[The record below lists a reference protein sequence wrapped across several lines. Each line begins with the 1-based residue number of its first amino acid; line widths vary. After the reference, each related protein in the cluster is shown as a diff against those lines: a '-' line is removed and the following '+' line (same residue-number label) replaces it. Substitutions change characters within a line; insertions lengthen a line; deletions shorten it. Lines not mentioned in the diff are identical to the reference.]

1 MNDPG
6 QLPVL
11 LVEDD
16 DDVREAIATG
26 LRLAGFDIVE
36 AENGHRA
43 LELIAND
50 GIGAIVSDIRMP
62 LLDGR
67 QLLQRVKAIDHDL
80 PVILI
85 TGHGDIEQAV
95 DAVRNGAYDFLAKPF
110 ASDRLADA
118 VARALDLRRLV
129 LENRQL
135 RATIGSTK
143 DLWPNPLIGTSAAVR
158 SLMRVV
164 ERIGSADINLL
175 IEGERGTGKRAVA
188 ELLHRAGGGRS
199 NAARFIACD
208 IITEQALS
216 ELLLGESSGRGRRPG
231 AMRTAPIPAA
241 GDGTTLILENVD
253 ALTPTSQARL
263 LQYLHQPG
271 SDDVEARDSSA
282 RRRPRIIS
290 TSVSSLPDMVDR
302 GSFRADLFYDLAPVK
317 LEVPPLRARKQ
328 DIPAVFAHL
337 LHVSADR
344 FERPVPN
351 MSDAILA
358 HLTNHDWPGNMRE
371 LQNFAEQVVLNLGK
385 AEFALT
391 EEGLGLAQ
399 RVALFEKEAIIGA
412 LRSAAGNVQQSCE
425 KLGIPRKTLYDKIA
439 RYQIDLK
446 GMRSATRSDPLAPA
460 E

>member
-1 MNDPG
+1 MSHEEL
-6 QLPVL
+6 LPVL

-26 LRLAGFDIVE
+26 LRLAGFDTVE
-36 AENGHRA
+36 AANGHRA

-67 QLLQRVKAIDHDL
+67 QLLQRVKAIDSEL
-80 PVILI
+80 PVILM

-118 VARALDLRRLV
+118 VARALDLRRLI

-135 RATIGSTK
+135 RTAIGSTR
-143 DLWPNPLIGTSAAVR
+143 DRRPSPLIGTSAAAR
-158 SLMRVV
+158 TLMHVV
-164 ERIGSADINLL
+164 KQIGSAKIDIL

-188 ELLHRAGGGRS
+188 ELLHRAGGGKP
-199 NAARFIACD
+199 NAARPIGCD
-208 IITEQALS
+208 VMTEQSLS
-216 ELLLGESSGRGRRPG
+216 EFLFGVSRNRGSGSK
-231 AMRTAPIPAA
+231 AVRTATNPAA
-241 GDGTTLILENVD
+241 IDGTTLILENVD
-253 ALTPTSQARL
+253 ALTSTLQARL
-263 LQYLHQPG
+263 LQYLHHRQP
-271 SDDVEARDSSA
+271 DDPEARDVSIQ
-282 RRRPRIIS
+282 RRPRIIS
-290 TSVSSLPDMVDR
+290 TSVSSLSGQVDL
-302 GSFRADLFYDLAPVK
+302 GLFRADLYFELAPVK
-317 LEVPPLRARKQ
+317 LDVPPLRARKQ
-328 DIPAVFAHL
+328 DIPAMFAHL

-344 FERPVPN
+344 FERPVPS

-385 AEFALT
+385 AEFALA
-391 EEGLGLAQ
+391 EENLGLAQ

-412 LRSAAGNVQQSCE
+412 LRAESGDVQRTCA
-425 KLGIPRKTLYDKIA
+425 KLRMPRKTLYDKIA
-439 RYQIDLK
+439 RYRIDLQAI
-446 GMRSATRSDPLAPA
+446 RSRYQQ
-460 E
+460 